1 MSAIAFYDSGR
12 LLPYRHDLKQK
23 QIEQRNIDAE
33 NTRKYIGYAGGAF
46 ANMAERTGT
55 IFGARLGKA
64 PTTTDATGKTVDAAM
79 PYGGGTTGAE
89 YAKADWQ
96 KGVMDD
102 ENHRRKVTHKLGL
115 LTESVKYAS
124 IIRKREAWGDFDNV
138 AGEKNYEKRWASYL
152 ADVTARAMSKTEL
165 MRTYKD
171 LFSEDDYNIMETA
184 NLQPEGTEKDKL
196 LNNLDRLTPFSRW
209 ITYATENKYYDPTV
223 AGKSQ
228 PEVDLL
234 MAFLRDEVR
243 FPGMNKVLAD
253 REAQKKESEV
263 VDFKEGKDGE
273 SEIHTKFQ
281 EKFGDG
287 EEVIETKGDS
297 GIKKS
302 MLEKQDLTW
311 SGMANKLLNLPE
323 NLVKAEKQEQQ
334 NIIAQQKKLG
344 REAKRSS
351 TLKEREQGL
360 GGDYVGRGD
369 IIKPTVPEPVDW
381 NVLHPL
387 DSKEANLITK
397 NLGNSSF
404 EKVFTNLPT
413 VDENGRVLRP
423 DERAMIL
430 HDRIISTLKIKL
442 SNNLSIL
449 GETEPTD
456 FKLYGGVKK
465 VITEAEKKSAA
476 DIIKDNIK
484 KFENLEHLKL
494 RMSGEDGGEW
504 DVAKNKIKAWA
515 RASLAFVETKLLD
528 VPPAYKDLTKFDFI
542 DAMVKREREGRKA
555 RDGISLTE
563 NKLFGNNIKPEVLV
577 KPETNI
583 QASMIIKPTTFKI
596 DPGALTKEEHHA
608 QAIKFIIK
616 HEDPGL
622 SGRVIDDNKRVI
634 LGGSVDAWGIVG
646 GDIESARNV
655 IMDVLKIKDSAKIR
669 AFLQY
674 FNTKDLDEHLGHIKK
689 GKPALTDLQMKR
701 RKLLELT
708 SEQTEAL
715 VTWAY
720 DKNLNTL
727 TTSHGFLD
735 QEVYRNNP
743 SLHQLLGDMAYRHGG
758 SYMTRTKA
766 GYKGLANAIDHAL
779 NPTKDYS
786 RADAITDMNRLLF
799 KQGTYSKKK
808 EQGNARYAFLQDRF
822 NRFKQNTAG
831 VNVATTDSSS
841 SAYKSMT
848 VAGRKSKLRKDFK
861 PLLSDIQYGIKPLP
875 KFTLTGY
882 K

>member
-64 PTTTDATGKTVDAAM
+64 PTTTDATGKTVDATL

-124 IIRKREAWGDFDNV
+124 IIRKREAWGDYDPV
-138 AGEKNYEKRWASYL
+138 AGEKNYEKRWKQYL

-171 LFSEDDYNIMETA
+171 LFSEDDYKIMEAA

-223 AGKSQ
+223 AGKSR

-234 MAFLRDEVR
+234 MAFLRDEVK

-253 REAQKKESEV
+253 REAQKKKSEV

-334 NIIAQQKKLG
+334 NIIAQQKKLD

-360 GGDYVGRGD
+360 GGDYVGRDD

-387 DSKEANLITK
+387 NSKEANLITK

-583 QASMIIKPTTFKI
+583 QASIIRPSAVDLDINPKDLNSIELKTLAISHVI
-596 DPGALTKEEHHA
+596 D
-608 QAIKFIIK
+608 

-622 SGRVIDDNKRVI
+622 TGRVIDDNKRAI
-634 LGGSVDAWGIVG
+634 LGGSVDAWELTQQK
-646 GDIESARNV
+646 DITGMWETNLKLNRHIIN
-655 IMDVLKIKDSAKIR
+655 DVLKIREPDKMR
-669 AFLQY
+669 AFVNY
-674 FNTKDLDEHLGHIKK
+674 FNAKDMDEHLGHIKK
-689 GKPALTDLQMKR
+689 DKKTGRVIKNQPDLTVAQMKR
-701 RKLLELT
+701 RKLLKLT
-708 SEQTEAL
+708 PEQTKAL

-720 DKNLNTL
+720 DRNLAKL
-727 TTSHGFLD
+727 TNSHGFLNK
-735 QEVYRNNP
+735 EVYRNNP
-743 SLHQLLGDMAYRHGG
+743 SLYLFLGDMAYRHGG
-758 SYMTRTKA
+758 SFMTSSRA
-766 GYKGLANAIDHAL
+766 GYIGLADALNHAL
-779 NPTKDYS
+779 NPTEEFS
-786 RADAITDMNRLLF
+786 REDAIAKMDRLIF
-799 KQGTYSKKK
+799 GQGTYGKS
-808 EQGNARYAFLQDRF
+808 N
-822 NRFKQNTAG
+822 KQPT
-831 VNVATTDSSS
+831 
-841 SAYKSMT
+841 
-848 VAGRKSKLRKDFK
+848 
-861 PLLSDIQYGIKPLP
+861 
-875 KFTLTGY
+875 
-882 K
+882 